1 MSETNDARFACL
13 ECGKQ
18 YRWKSEIIG
27 KRVRCKC
34 DAVFTVP
41 DAPSTDP
48 ADPSGVGAAAGP
60 SPGKKNCPSCHAEV
74 APSAVICIG
83 CGFNMETGQTM
94 GTDVGRAIKTAHKRR
109 RVYDGHPDGIF
120 GRLRRSWEFAKIAY
134 GILWDF
140 KQLVV
145 FPIFSGTAALLVLL
159 SFILPAWGTG
169 TLDQFTAFLDEE
181 STVQASPLVY
191 VLVFA
196 FYLCNYFVIAF
207 FNTAL
212 AACAMKVCAGEA
224 PTIGFGLNIAV
235 KRLPQILGW
244 AFVSATVGL
253 ILKMI
258 ENSNEK
264 VGAIVAAILG
274 TGWTILTYFV
284 VPVLAVEGIGPFKAI
299 KQSVATLKE
308 TWGETVLGNF
318 SMALLTFLVT
328 LPIYL
333 ILGMLIYLCGSNG
346 QIVLAGILV
355 CLFVLAVVL
364 AAAVSSAADMVF
376 RGLLYNYATGRT
388 IPEEVDEDL
397 FVAAFAARGK

>member
-1 MSETNDARFACL
+1 MSETNKARFACP
-13 ECGKQ
+13 ECGQK
-18 YRWKSEIIG
+18 YSWKSEIVS

-41 DAPSTDP
+41 DAPLTGP
-48 ADPSGVGAAAGP
+48 AQLPGVGAAAVP
-60 SPGKKNCPSCHAEV
+60 SSAEKNCPSCHAEV
-74 APSAVICIG
+74 APNAVICIG
-83 CGFNMETGQTM
+83 CGFNMETGQTT
-94 GTDVGRAIKTAHKRR
+94 GTDLGRAIKTAHKRR
-109 RVYDGHPDGIF
+109 RVYDGHADGFF

-140 KQLVV
+140 KQLIV
-145 FPIFSGTAALLVLL
+145 FPIFSGAAALLVLL
-159 SFILPAWGTG
+159 SFILPVWGTG
-169 TLDQFTAFLDEE
+169 TLDQFMAMLDEE
-181 STVQASPLVY
+181 ATVQASPVVY
-191 VLVFA
+191 VMVFV

-224 PTIGFGLNIAV
+224 PTIGFGLSIAV

-244 AFVSATVGL
+244 AVMSATVGL

-264 VGAIVAAILG
+264 VGAIIAALLG

-299 KQSVATLKE
+299 KQSLATLKE
-308 TWGETVLGNF
+308 TWGETILGNF
-318 SMALLTFLVT
+318 SMGLLTFLVT

-333 ILGMLIYLCGSNG
+333 ILGILIFLCGSNG
-346 QIVLAGILV
+346 QFVLAGILV
-355 CLFVLAVVL
+355 FMFVLALIL
-364 AAAVSSAADMVF
+364 AAVVSSAADMVF

-397 FVAAFAARGK
+397 FVAAFAARAK